1 LFDGFLGVTFY
12 KIIFIDRKKITKD
25 MTNEDGEDGL
35 GFNSF
40 LRHYIYLISI
50 SAFAQEKYIHSR

>member
-1 LFDGFLGVTFY
+1 LFDGFLGITFY

-35 GFNSF
+35 GPTPFCDIIF
-40 LRHYIYLISI
+40 T
-50 SAFAQEKYIHSR
+50 